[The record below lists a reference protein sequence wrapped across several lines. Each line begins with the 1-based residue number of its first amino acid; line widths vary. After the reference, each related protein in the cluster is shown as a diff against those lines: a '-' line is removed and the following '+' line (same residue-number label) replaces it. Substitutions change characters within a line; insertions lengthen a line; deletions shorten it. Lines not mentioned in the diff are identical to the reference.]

1 MKPIRPPTTHERL
14 QSLEDRAVAT
24 ESNQNSLARSLVA
37 LMRRI
42 FRRCQGKPVNHL
54 SRQMTAEEAV
64 KFHETMS
71 AHGIPDDEES
81 RGGKRHQKQ
90 GT

>member
-1 MKPIRPPTTHERL
+1 M
-14 QSLEDRAVAT
+14 AT
-24 ESNQNSLARSLVA
+24 EFNQNSLARSLVA

-54 SRQMTAEEAV
+54 SRQMTPEEAV
-64 KFHETMS
+64 NFHESMA

-81 RGGKRHQKQ
+81 RGGTKRPAGAKS
-90 GT
+90 

>member
-1 MKPIRPPTTHERL
+1 MSAEHH
-14 QSLEDRAVAT
+14 
-24 ESNQNSLARSLVA
+24 QNRIARSLVA

-64 KFHETMS
+64 YFHETMA
-71 AHGIPDDEES
+71 AHGVPDDEES

-90 GT
+90 GA